1 MILRKPAAGAPVTFK
16 RLSLAFALVGAALI
30 MARVDFAEGHGSILD
45 RAVEAIL
52 MIGTIGGFLHGF
64 GLRPASRVVQLL
76 ADPRF
81 TWPAILLGGLYL
93 ALR

>member
-1 MILRKPAAGAPVTFK
+1 MTFK
-16 RLSLAFALVGAALI
+16 RLSLVFALAGALLI

-45 RAVEAIL
+45 RAVEAIV

-64 GLRPASRVVQLL
+64 GLQPASRVVQLVVN
-76 ADPRF
+76 PRF

>member
-1 MILRKPAAGAPVTFK
+1 
-16 RLSLAFALVGAALI
+16 
-30 MARVDFAEGHGSILD
+30 
-45 RAVEAIL
+45 

-64 GLRPASRVVQLL
+64 GLQPASRVVQLL